1 MTLDPLEAGRL
12 ALAVLFGAAGL
23 LVLFTAALG
32 LLRFPDFYTRAH
44 AVLAA
49 ETVGAGLILIALAAA
64 SWDAAITLR
73 LALLGVLM
81 AALAPARIHALGVG
95 AHGGGLAP
103 VIGPYAAPRPGSS
116 GGAP

>member
-1 MTLDPLEAGRL
+1 
-12 ALAVLFGAAGL
+12 LFGAAGL
-23 LVLFTAALG
+23 LTLFTAALG

-49 ETVGAGLILIALAAA
+49 ETVGAGLLLIALAATA
-64 SWDAAITLR
+64 WDPAITVR
-73 LALLGVLM
+73 LGLLGVVM
-81 AALAPARIHALGVG
+81 AALAPARVHALAIG

-103 VIGPYAAPRPGSS
+103 VIGPYAAPSPGRP